1 MVGVNLM
8 KIAIDGPAGAGK
20 STVAKL
26 LAQKLGII
34 YIDTGAM
41 YRALTL
47 KALRLGVNLDDIKSL
62 TDLAKNI
69 SISFKNLGEQQYIY
83 CDGENV
89 TEEIRIPEVNNNVS
103 KIAAYTAIR
112 EIMVKQ
118 QQEMAKS
125 SSVVMDG
132 RDIGECVLPDADFKF
147 FLTASIEERAKRR
160 SLELKKQGYDIN
172 LEEVKKDLISRD
184 TNDSNREVGALKI
197 LDDSIVIDTSDKTIT
212 EVLDSMISI
221 INQG

>member
-1 MVGVNLM
+1 M

-26 LAQKLGII
+26 LAKKLGYI

-47 KALRLGVNLDDIKSL
+47 KALRSGIDLNDIKSL
-62 TDLAKNI
+62 TELAKNI
-69 SISFKNLGEQQYIY
+69 TISFKNEGEQQYIY

-89 TEEIRIPEVNNNVS
+89 TEAIRLPEVSNSVS
-103 KIAAYTAIR
+103 KVAAYTSIR
-112 EIMVKQ
+112 EIMVRQ
-118 QQEMAKS
+118 QQELAKS

-147 FLTASIEERAKRR
+147 FLTASIEERAQRR
-160 SLELKKQGYDIN
+160 RLELKEQGYDIK
-172 LEEVKKDLISRD
+172 LEDVKEELILRD

-197 LDDSIVIDTSDKTIT
+197 LEDSIVIDTSDKAIT
-212 EVLDSMISI
+212 EVLNHMISI